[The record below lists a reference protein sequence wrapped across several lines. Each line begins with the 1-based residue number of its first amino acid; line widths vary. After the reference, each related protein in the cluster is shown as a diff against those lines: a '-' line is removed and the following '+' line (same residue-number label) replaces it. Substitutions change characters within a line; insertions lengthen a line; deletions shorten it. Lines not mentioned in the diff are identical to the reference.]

1 MGPNPPGP
9 PPPGC
14 LLVVHYWVATPTDD
28 KTNWLLN
35 VFIPSL
41 FFVAVACGYSALQQ
55 FQMQQVTKVSTPPPC
70 WLPARRACLARNSA
84 GKENPPLLV
93 ILAGATF
100 ENSTLKEEICRAWF
114 MPSPITCVLFAKQAR
129 IETIFK

>member
-55 FQMQQVTKVSTPPPC
+55 FQLQQVTKVFT
-70 WLPARRACLARNSA
+70 
-84 GKENPPLLV
+84 PPLL
-93 ILAGATF
+93 A
-100 ENSTLKEEICRAWF
+100 
-114 MPSPITCVLFAKQAR
+114 PSSSCVLGQGTLLAKK
-129 IETIFK
+129 IHLCW